1 MVDPK
6 AVIARFFMILVLY
19 LISMLIIGVVLLWKW
34 GVVNDGRPQS
44 HYRHADETA
53 VIHVI

>member
-1 MVDPK
+1 MAEPK

-34 GVVNDGRPQS
+34 GV
-44 HYRHADETA
+44 
-53 VIHVI
+53 